1 MYYLCSENKG
11 ADQLRGH
18 READLRLCFRICK
31 MFFFH
36 DAAHLCFPYGEAQ
49 ISIFYFRGLVGIIL
63 TAVTVLWCS
72 VSASKLFVSALEM
85 DHQQL
90 LVAYPCA
97 LVYGVFALLTVF

>member
-1 MYYLCSENKG
+1 MAEQAGLSLTCSQTPKTG
-11 ADQLRGH
+11 FLVT
-18 READLRLCFRICK
+18 RLIS
-31 MFFFH
+31 FH
-36 DAAHLCFPYGEAQ
+36 
-49 ISIFYFRGLVGIIL
+49 FRGLVGVIL

-72 VSASKLFVSALEM
+72 ISASKLFVSALEM